1 MCEWLPWSGH
11 EDERLRPHCHQCPL
25 ASPLPSR
32 SGEDYLG
39 CRTTSGF
46 GGGGVGMETTPSK
59 SRNSLPHLV
68 KSLLSLELVAP
79 WGKLKIELVT
89 GPGHFSQVNKGRIQ
103 EHCRVRAEGNMGRR
117 QRAGSCRL
125 CLEPLPQQDST
136 PLKRLAQG
144 LSRT

>member
-1 MCEWLPWSGH
+1 
-11 EDERLRPHCHQCPL
+11 
-25 ASPLPSR
+25 
-32 SGEDYLG
+32 
-39 CRTTSGF
+39 
-46 GGGGVGMETTPSK
+46 METTPSK

-103 EHCRVRAEGNMGRR
+103 EHCRVGAEGNVGRR